1 MTHSSPEDRLRR
13 LSAAMQ
19 EGKDIHRIHA
29 AEKFSIPESEV
40 TPEQRDEA
48 KRELFRMMYTPPAP
62 KRWKFSELDREGDD
76 VRVVE
81 LHDVDYS
88 SLEKRAAAYMA
99 SSAFSEAAQACSLCA
114 AAVKKFSESMV
125 LVQLIDGQDAEL
137 ACATLSVK
145 NGVLAMDEL
154 SKALREA
161 NETLERAEKLQITYS
176 VPASVPRKRGEAQ
189 WKRESRGRFTG
200 R

>member
-62 KRWKFSELDREGDD
+62 KRWTFSELDMEGND

-81 LHDVDYS
+81 LPDVDYS
-88 SLEKRAAAYMA
+88 SLEKRAVVYMA
-99 SSAFSEAAQACSLCA
+99 ESSAAQACGLYATA
-114 AAVKKFSESMV
+114 AKKLIETTALVK
-125 LVQLIDGQDAEL
+125 LIDWQEAEL

-161 NETLERAEKLQITYS
+161 NETLERAEKLQVTYN
-176 VPASVPRKRGEAQ
+176 VPASIPRKRGEAQ
-189 WKRESRGRFTG
+189 WKRERYGRKP
-200 R
+200 

>member
-62 KRWKFSELDREGDD
+62 KRWTFSELDMEGND

-81 LHDVDYS
+81 LPDVDYS
-88 SLEKRAAAYMA
+88 SLEKRAVVAVIC
-99 SSAFSEAAQACSLCA
+99 SRRRRCTQA
-114 AAVKKFSESMV
+114 
-125 LVQLIDGQDAEL
+125 
-137 ACATLSVK
+137 
-145 NGVLAMDEL
+145 
-154 SKALREA
+154 
-161 NETLERAEKLQITYS
+161 
-176 VPASVPRKRGEAQ
+176 
-189 WKRESRGRFTG
+189 
-200 R
+200 

>member
-62 KRWKFSELDREGDD
+62 KRWTFSELDMEGND

-81 LHDVDYS
+81 LPDVDYS
-88 SLEKRAAAYMA
+88 SLGKRAVVYMA
-99 SSAFSEAAQACSLCA
+99 ESSAAQACGLCA
-114 AAVKKFSESMV
+114 TAAKKLIETTALVK
-125 LVQLIDGQDAEL
+125 LIDWQEAEL
-137 ACATLSVK
+137 ARVTQVVRVGAVT
-145 NGVLAMDEL
+145 MEEL
-154 SKALREA
+154 PKALGEA
-161 NETLERAEKLQITYS
+161 SAALERADKLQVTYN
-176 VPASVPRKRGEAQ
+176 VPASIPRKRGEAQ

>member
-1 MTHSSPEDRLRR
+1 
-13 LSAAMQ
+13 MQ

-40 TPEQRDEA
+40 TPEQRDET

-76 VRVVE
+76 V
-81 LHDVDYS
+81 DYS
-88 SLEKRAAAYMA
+88 SLEKRAAVYMA

-176 VPASVPRKRGEAQ
+176 VPASIPRKRGEAQ

>member
-62 KRWKFSELDREGDD
+62 RRWKTLELDREGND
-76 VRVVE
+76 VRAVE
-81 LHDVDYS
+81 LQDVDYS
-88 SLEKRAAAYMA
+88 SLEKRAAVYMA
-99 SSAFSEAAQACSLCA
+99 SSAFSSAVQACGLCA
-114 AAVKKFSESMV
+114 AAVKKFSESMA
-125 LVQLIDGQDAEL
+125 LVQLVDGQDAEL
-137 ACATLSVK
+137 VRVTLAVK
-145 NGVLAMDEL
+145 NGVLTMDEL
-154 SKALREA
+154 SKALGEA
-161 NETLERAEKLQITYS
+161 NETLERAKKLQVTYNVS
-176 VPASVPRKRGEAQ
+176 AGIKRVRGKAQ
-189 WKRESRGRFTG
+189 WKRERYGRKP
-200 R
+200 

>member
-1 MTHSSPEDRLRR
+1 MTQYDPQARLLLWARALR
-13 LSAAMQ
+13 
-19 EGKDIHRIHA
+19 EGKDVYRIRA
-29 AEKFSIPESEV
+29 AEKFSIPENEV
-40 TPEQRDEA
+40 TQEQRDEA

-88 SLEKRAAAYMA
+88 SLEKRAAVYMA

-161 NETLERAEKLQITYS
+161 NETLERAEKLQVTYN
-176 VPASVPRKRGEAQ
+176 VPASIPRKRGEAQ